1 MSNRNQNAAAIPN
14 SNRIQKIN
22 SLTIDQINMD
32 GSRAR
37 LNNSPDVAGDFGL
50 QSEAMNSDIGGT
62 INQFGGGQNEVGHN
76 SMNNETV
83 VEINNNYHLGKYKS

>member
-1 MSNRNQNAAAIPN
+1 
-14 SNRIQKIN
+14 
-22 SLTIDQINMD
+22 
-32 GSRAR
+32 
-37 LNNSPDVAGDFGL
+37 
-50 QSEAMNSDIGGT
+50 MNSDIGGT

>member
-50 QSEAMNSDIGGT
+50 
-62 INQFGGGQNEVGHN
+62 
-76 SMNNETV
+76 
-83 VEINNNYHLGKYKS
+83 